1 MYMCLRA
8 DCMAQIC
15 IFQILYPR
23 PMVVI
28 AGGHDQDQTSKGGF
42 QEWPQVRMLCVW
54 HSHFH
59 YRVRMSEACT
69 PEFLIS
75 SFIYPLVNIMSRI
88 FCVNPY
94 ASLVRYET

>member
-8 DCMAQIC
+8 DCMGQVC
-15 IFQILYPR
+15 LLQILFPR

-28 AGGHDQDQTSKGGF
+28 AGGYDQDQTSKGGF

-59 YRVRMSEACT
+59 FRVRMSELV
-69 PEFLIS
+69 PQDFVVS
-75 SFIYPLVNIMSRI
+75 WFIYLLVYMSS
-88 FCVNPY
+88 
-94 ASLVRYET
+94 ASEFSVLTI